1 MSIVISPVGSVDSTS
16 CSIMLN
22 AYIDQTLFNNNK
34 LLQIEFNIFQ
44 LDMINDST
52 GISGFIT
59 QENGLS
65 TVGVLNNINITI
77 PCLEGVSIDYT
88 GNTCVRVRGY
98 FGNTQDS
105 GIIVTTFSNSVGF
118 YNAPSQPEIHKAI
131 LSSSSNDVIIDTL
144 TLIIEPNSD
153 YFYQSIL
160 KPEFTITYNFRD
172 DNDQMQ
178 WIVSDLTS
186 GIFVNF
192 ENSDMIVLNSI
203 SFPTTANLTH
213 PVNVSVIAVYQYTH
227 ETSTFFSVSHMSN
240 PENAVVD
247 EEGSSTLNQPFYE
260 IYMDMSSQK
269 IDLSWNAPASGP
281 IDPPSL
287 YALCVAVND
296 NTPYVIYDTSNS
308 NLLHYTWNLPLNLYD
323 TSLSSVLKFFVDTI
337 YDLDTS
343 GQSSYISND
352 ISLNT
357 FAYPT
362 EPINLNVF
370 ADSLLSSFN
379 LAVTFENPEFIGQG
393 QDKKL
398 YCKVLD
404 SSNAQIE
411 NVYLP
416 YSSSTLSYDFSF
428 NFPSNDQPLAGTVEV
443 YMETDNTNPIPEGP
457 LSGPYVSQTYN
468 IPTIE
473 QPYYEIYDENHIQVI
488 DLSWNI
494 YNDLSG
500 TFTSNFDRYELYVDI
515 SGVNIDIS
523 GGLIATIT
531 DVDNTAYSWNIL
543 QNYSDLVNT
552 TQSSELNFIVKYV
565 TTEDTFFT
573 SNVVNI
579 NTFAYPTEPINLNVF
594 AESNLSSSSSFN
606 LAVTF
611 ENPEFIG
618 QGQDKKLYCKVLD
631 SSNAQIENVYLPY
644 SSSTLSYDFSFN
656 FSSNDQPLAGTV
668 EVYME
673 TDNTNP
679 IPTGPL
685 SGPYVSQTY
694 NIPTIEQPY
703 YEIYD
708 ENHRQVID
716 LSWNI
721 YNDLS
726 GTFTSNFDRYEL
738 YVDISGVDIDISG
751 GLIATITDVDNTAY
765 SWNILQNYSDLVN
778 TTQSS
783 ELNFIVKYFTTE
795 DTFFT
800 SNVVNINTFAYPTPV
815 RNLEYRYAYIN
826 DNNSV
831 SISFSF
837 KNPIFPGQGAPVIFH
852 YTISD
857 PNGGNE
863 VTDTVTYV
871 PGQQLPYI
879 VHTTCNILDGIIT
892 VYLETDNTNLIPA
905 SLSGP
910 SNSISYIATSLP
922 VVESIKKNVDNS
934 VTVVVST
941 SNELGL
947 NNQIGFTRQGVTNL
961 LSYLSF
967 NTTSSENVN
976 VTENYLLNGVIEYV
990 FIFDSDFFPFVLNS
1004 NLSATVS
1011 NSNGISVKS
1020 TVVST
1025 TNYPWGGGEIN
1036 SFWYWE
1042 GNYASSSGSSAPLTN
1057 QGWYT
1062 GVSSSQ
1068 PPDLSTSN
1076 LISTTSGTFTYYG
1089 SNSSTFVFP
1098 EGLNS
1103 IMLFIGFS
1111 NANLSL
1117 GQYYAYNYTM
1127 NTQMLNDTYNYFG
1140 ISDISDAENRY
1151 LIAMSVGGGN
1161 SYTGGW
1167 TTGVPTASVNN
1178 PYDNPSVGGIYS
1190 MYQQCTPEGVSF
1202 TYTEYGTGTAV
1213 TQTGTGVCSGYTNLT
1228 QGPTGNGVNA
1238 SGLYSLTQFNCL
1250 AFDIEDGSSVNGYS
1264 TSTAQDFLNLFEYIK
1279 TNPNSVFYSTGV
1291 TIIVTISHSCSEN
1304 IGSSVIAPL
1313 LSANPCYYD
1322 YISPQLYTCNVGT
1335 TNEYCANNQIPW
1347 SPAWSSESTSETFTS
1362 LLEQN
1367 STYSTYGLNMIIPSI
1382 NYANIYNSAGSNP
1395 YPYYPNL
1402 YWYETDYSIQNAP
1415 PAPTTDSVSA
1425 GTINYS
1431 VDTGA
1436 VGFFQ
1441 EMFNSSSSL
1450 GGYIEWVNG
1459 TSTS

>member
-1 MSIVISPVGSVDSTS
+1 
-16 CSIMLN
+16 
-22 AYIDQTLFNNNK
+22 
-34 LLQIEFNIFQ
+34 
-44 LDMINDST
+44 
-52 GISGFIT
+52 
-59 QENGLS
+59 
-65 TVGVLNNINITI
+65 
-77 PCLEGVSIDYT
+77 
-88 GNTCVRVRGY
+88 
-98 FGNTQDS
+98 
-105 GIIVTTFSNSVGF
+105 
-118 YNAPSQPEIHKAI
+118 
-131 LSSSSNDVIIDTL
+131 
-144 TLIIEPNSD
+144 
-153 YFYQSIL
+153 
-160 KPEFTITYNFRD
+160 
-172 DNDQMQ
+172 
-178 WIVSDLTS
+178 
-186 GIFVNF
+186 
-192 ENSDMIVLNSI
+192 
-203 SFPTTANLTH
+203 
-213 PVNVSVIAVYQYTH
+213 
-227 ETSTFFSVSHMSN
+227 MSN
-240 PENAVVD
+240 PENAVVN
-247 EEGSSTLNQPFYE
+247 EENSSTLNQPFYE

-411 NVYLP
+411 NVYLQ

-428 NFPSNDQPLAGTVEV
+428 NFP
-443 YMETDNTNPIPEGP
+443 
-457 LSGPYVSQTYN
+457 
-468 IPTIE
+468 
-473 QPYYEIYDENHIQVI
+473 
-488 DLSWNI
+488 
-494 YNDLSG
+494 
-500 TFTSNFDRYELYVDI
+500 
-515 SGVNIDIS
+515 
-523 GGLIATIT
+523 
-531 DVDNTAYSWNIL
+531 
-543 QNYSDLVNT
+543 
-552 TQSSELNFIVKYV
+552 
-565 TTEDTFFT
+565 
-573 SNVVNI
+573 
-579 NTFAYPTEPINLNVF
+579 
-594 AESNLSSSSSFN
+594 
-606 LAVTF
+606 
-611 ENPEFIG
+611 
-618 QGQDKKLYCKVLD
+618 
-631 SSNAQIENVYLPY
+631 
-644 SSSTLSYDFSFN
+644 
-656 FSSNDQPLAGTV
+656 SNDQPLAGTV

-708 ENHRQVID
+708 ESRRQVID

-738 YVDISGVDIDISG
+738 YVDASGVDISG

-765 SWNILQNYSDLVN
+765 SWNILQNYSDLIN

-783 ELNFIVKYFTTE
+783 ELNFSVKYFTTE

-815 RNLEYRYAYIN
+815 RNLEYRYAFIN
-826 DNNSV
+826 DDNSV

-837 KNPIFPGQGAPVIFH
+837 KNPIFPGQGTPVVFH

-857 PNGGNE
+857 LSGNE

-871 PGQQLPYI
+871 PDQQIPYI
-879 VHTTCNILDGIIT
+879 VHKTCNILDGIIT
-892 VYLETDNTNLIPA
+892 VYLETDNTNPIPS

-910 SNSISYIATSLP
+910 SNSISYIASSLP
-922 VVESIKKNVDNS
+922 VVESIHKNPDNS
-934 VTVVVST
+934 ITVVVSS

-947 NNQIGFTRQGVTNL
+947 NNQIGFTRQGLPNQL

-976 VTENYLLNGVIEYV
+976 VTENILPNGVIEYV

-1004 NLSATVS
+1004 SLSATVS
-1011 NSNGISVKS
+1011 NNNGIGVKS

-1264 TSTAQDFLNLFEYIK
+1264 SSNAQDFLNLFQYIK